1 MTHTA
6 ARNLMMTDM
15 PTSPDQLPCG
25 FIAIIGRPNVGKSTL
40 MNCILG
46 QKISITSRKPQTT
59 RHRIQGI
66 KSTTQAQMIFVDT
79 PGLHHGGKRT
89 MNRLM
94 NRAAIDSISDVDV
107 ILFVIEAGQWTE
119 EDQSILERLQDIH
132 VPVILLLNKIDK
144 VDNKSELLPQI
155 EKLSAQT
162 RFTEIMPLSARR
174 GDNVE
179 HLEHSVQKLLPLSL
193 PLYPQDQVTDRSE
206 RFIAAELVREK
217 LMRRLG
223 QELPYA
229 LAVEI
234 EEFVEEGRM
243 LKIGALIWVER
254 DSQKAIVIGKGGA
267 GLKAIGKQARID
279 MENIFGRKVFL
290 QLWVKVKDKWADD
303 ERALRG
309 LGYSE

>member
-1 MTHTA
+1 
-6 ARNLMMTDM
+6 
-15 PTSPDQLPCG
+15 
-25 FIAIIGRPNVGKSTL
+25 
-40 MNCILG
+40 
-46 QKISITSRKPQTT
+46 
-59 RHRIQGI
+59 
-66 KSTTQAQMIFVDT
+66 
-79 PGLHHGGKRT
+79 
-89 MNRLM
+89 
-94 NRAAIDSISDVDV
+94 
-107 ILFVIEAGQWTE
+107 
-119 EDQSILERLQDIH
+119 
-132 VPVILLLNKIDK
+132 
-144 VDNKSELLPQI
+144 
-155 EKLSAQT
+155 
-162 RFTEIMPLSARR
+162 
-174 GDNVE
+174 
-179 HLEHSVQKLLPLSL
+179 VQKLLPLSL
-193 PLYPQDQVTDRSE
+193 PLYPQDQITDRSE

>member
-1 MTHTA
+1 MTLTA
-6 ARNLMMTDM
+6 ARNLKMTDM
-15 PTSPDQLPCG
+15 PTLPDQLPCG

-40 MNCILG
+40 MNRILG

-66 KSTTQAQMIFVDT
+66 KSTAQAQMIFVDT

-94 NRAAIDSISDVDV
+94 NRTAIDSISDVDV

-119 EDQSILERLQDIH
+119 EDQSILERLRDIPI
-132 VPVILLLNKIDK
+132 PVILLLNKIDK
-144 VDNKSELLPQI
+144 VDNKSVLLPQI
-155 EKLSAQT
+155 EKLSEQT
-162 RFTEIMPLSARR
+162 RFTEIMPLSARC

-179 HLEHSVQKLLPLSL
+179 HLEHNVQKLLPLSL

-234 EEFVEEGRM
+234 EEFVDEGRL

>member
-1 MTHTA
+1 MTESPS
-6 ARNLMMTDM
+6 L
-15 PTSPDQLPCG
+15 PDQLPCG
-25 FIAIIGRPNVGKSTL
+25 FIAIVGRPNVGKSTL
-40 MNCILG
+40 MNRILG

-59 RHRIQGI
+59 RHRIHGI
-66 KSTTQAQMIFVDT
+66 KTTTAAQMIFVDT

-94 NRAAIDSISDVDV
+94 NRAAIDSLSDVDV
-107 ILFVIEAGQWTE
+107 ILFVIEAGRWTD
-119 EDQSILERLQDIH
+119 EDQSILERLQA
-132 VPVILLLNKIDK
+132 VSAPVVLVLNKVDKIDAK
-144 VDNKSELLPQI
+144 LELLPQI
-155 EKLSAQT
+155 DTLSSQFQFA
-162 RFTEIMPLSARR
+162 EIMPLSAQTGR
-174 GDNVE
+174 NVE
-179 HLEHSVQKLLPLSL
+179 LLEQTLIQMLPLSV
-193 PLYPQDQVTDRSE
+193 PLYPEDQVTDRSE

-234 EEFVEEGRM
+234 EQFAEEGKL

-254 DSQKAIVIGKGGA
+254 DSQKAIVIGKQGA

-279 MENIFGRKVFL
+279 MENVFGRKVFL

-303 ERALRG
+303 ERMLKG